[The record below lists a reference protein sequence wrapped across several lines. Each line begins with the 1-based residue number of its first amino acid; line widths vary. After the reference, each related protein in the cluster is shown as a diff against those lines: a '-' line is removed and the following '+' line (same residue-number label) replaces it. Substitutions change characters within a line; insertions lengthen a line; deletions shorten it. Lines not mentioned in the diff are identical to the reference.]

1 MATAIVQK
9 IIFLDDDIYGL
20 LNKLQ
25 INLLVYIGMGE
36 SCGIATAKLVI
47 ISKLAKFYK
56 KNF

>member
-36 SCGIATAKLVI
+36 SCGIANTKLEIFFV
-47 ISKLAKFYK
+47 KFG
-56 KNF
+56 